1 MKAFFICLISIIVIN
16 LCSTRV
22 ISHSSGGSGDPI
34 IAAIVIPCIAGFVIV
49 VIVIIVCKIKCDKRK
64 RMGVLPLSID
74 ATLAEYN
81 NPYAPPSYSQVPP
94 YAQPPPYEYPP
105 SYFASSAP
113 TEPAKTIVN
122 S

>member
-1 MKAFFICLISIIVIN
+1 
-16 LCSTRV
+16 
-22 ISHSSGGSGDPI
+22 
-34 IAAIVIPCIAGFVIV
+34 
-49 VIVIIVCKIKCDKRK
+49 
-64 RMGVLPLSID
+64 
-74 ATLAEYN
+74 AEYN